1 MFLQTK
7 AASWNPAWKTRRKYT
22 KTQAQQQV
30 LCPFSYFHP
39 LPTAPILPRAE
50 EGGKGSPPDESRT
63 ATGRNR
69 PRAVVGSH
77 RKGVIFL
84 SEMEKKLADS
94 LAKAAA
100 ALPESKREFLLGYAE
115 GVAAMTEAKAPAA
128 PAVEDKPEEPAS

>member
-1 MFLQTK
+1 MTSIK
-7 AASWNPAWKTRRKYT
+7 DS
-22 KTQAQQQV
+22 
-30 LCPFSYFHP
+30 PFSR
-39 LPTAPILPRAE
+39 ILSQAG
-50 EGGKGSPPDESRT
+50 EGDKGSPPDESRT